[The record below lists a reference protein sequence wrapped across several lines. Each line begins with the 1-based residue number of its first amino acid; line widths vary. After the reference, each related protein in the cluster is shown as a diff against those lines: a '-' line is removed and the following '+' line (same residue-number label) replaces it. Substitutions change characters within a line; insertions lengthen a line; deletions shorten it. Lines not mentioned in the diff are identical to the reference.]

1 MIDNEKLRWRSPITR
16 KAKSSMILEYSL
28 AGRLLEVDERERGAL
43 ITAILEY
50 ELYGVEEI
58 SNISKKGIGIYYAII
73 SDLDFKGGEW
83 LESCRRNQKNS
94 PKST

>member
-16 KAKSSMILEYSL
+16 KAKTSMILEYSL
-28 AGRLLEVDERERGAL
+28 AGMILELDEQERAQV
-43 ITAILEY
+43 ITAVLEY
-50 ELYGVEEI
+50 ELYGIDDVPNL
-58 SNISKKGIGIYYAII
+58 SRNGLGAYYAITR
-73 SDLDFKGGEW
+73 DLDMKGGEW